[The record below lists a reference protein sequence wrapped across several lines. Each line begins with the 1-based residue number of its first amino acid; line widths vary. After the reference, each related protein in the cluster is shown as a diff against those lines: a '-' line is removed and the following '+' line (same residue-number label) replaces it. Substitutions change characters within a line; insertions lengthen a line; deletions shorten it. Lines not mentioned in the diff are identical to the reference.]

1 MFSIKDSKGFIVGL
15 AMVFAVFAGFSQASE
30 PLTVNINTAD
40 AATIAQVLDGVG
52 ESKAAAIVE
61 YREKHGE
68 FVSASDLTQVK
79 GIGGSTVGKNTERIV
94 LK

>member
-1 MFSIKDSKGFIVGL
+1 MILIKKSKSFVVGL
-15 AMVFAVFAGFSQASE
+15 AMAFVLFAGLAQASE
-30 PLTVNINTAD
+30 LLTVNINTAD

-68 FVSASDLTQVK
+68 FVNVSDLTQVK
-79 GIGGSTVGKNTERIV
+79 GIGNSTVGKNTERIV